1 MVLQMLPASGTS
13 LSAVREGF
21 WTPLEDLVA
30 YMETA
35 KAVLAPGDRD
45 FYRKMGFYGGSH
57 VRALPVGIALSE
69 QMRALRLYRMLW
81 RTFFDAGDLEV
92 IEACP
97 EGAILRIR
105 DFPSAAPFCQRLLGS
120 VETVRVA
127 KSESRET
134 TFDSDLRGLSALE
147 PVLETLSAELC
158 RTLARQE
165 RRGRTIGIKVRLD
178 DFSTHT
184 RARTR
189 EEATNDLVV
198 VRETARALL
207 REFDPPRP
215 VRLLGVRV
223 AGLDEEPGGR
233 RPPRAATAGQLELS
247 L

>member
-1 MVLQMLPASGTS
+1 MQTLSVRGTFVLNTFDFVCERYSAAAHAMVLQMLPASGTS

-69 QMRALRLYRMLW
+69 QVRALRLYRMLW

-105 DFPSAAPFCQRLLGS
+105 DFPSAPSFCQRLIGS
-120 VETVRVA
+120 VEGL
-127 KSESRET
+127 
-134 TFDSDLRGLSALE
+134 LRGAPSFAVIQCHLSGSGYIF
-147 PVLETLSAELC
+147 SAAFGFSFVFFEL
-158 RTLARQE
+158 
-165 RRGRTIGIKVRLD
+165 LD
-178 DFSTHT
+178 VDGST
-184 RARTR
+184 
-189 EEATNDLVV
+189 
-198 VRETARALL
+198 
-207 REFDPPRP
+207 
-215 VRLLGVRV
+215 
-223 AGLDEEPGGR
+223 
-233 RPPRAATAGQLELS
+233 
-247 L
+247 

>member
-1 MVLQMLPASGTS
+1 MQTLSVRGTFVLNTFDFVCERYSAAAHAMVLQMLPASGTS
-13 LSAVREGF
+13 VREGF

-105 DFPSAAPFCQRLLGS
+105 DFPSAPSFCQRLIGS
-120 VETVRVA
+120 VEGL
-127 KSESRET
+127 
-134 TFDSDLRGLSALE
+134 LRGAPSFAVIQCHRSGSGYIFSAAFGFSF
-147 PVLETLSAELC
+147 VFFEL
-158 RTLARQE
+158 
-165 RRGRTIGIKVRLD
+165 LD
-178 DFSTHT
+178 VDGST
-184 RARTR
+184 
-189 EEATNDLVV
+189 
-198 VRETARALL
+198 
-207 REFDPPRP
+207 
-215 VRLLGVRV
+215 
-223 AGLDEEPGGR
+223 
-233 RPPRAATAGQLELS
+233 
-247 L
+247 